1 MTGRRPY
8 DILFMPFQGGLPRL
22 EAAAALLPKLRT
34 LG

>member
-1 MTGRRPY
+1 
-8 DILFMPFQGGLPRL
+8 MPFQGGLPRL